1 MTWQHLQ
8 FRRKEFK
15 ILNMIKQKQFRYTRE
30 TAWTKKALRIFSQK
44 NKTNEVKIDLNSII
58 KRD

>member
-15 ILNMIKQKQFRYTRE
+15 IFNMIKQKQFRYTRE

-44 NKTNEVKIDLNSII
+44 NKTIEVKIDL
-58 KRD
+58 